1 MKRLIIL
8 LTAASALCHTLTA
21 APGARDLAPMCD
33 SLETWLQQRTGVKE
47 EFSLTRVR
55 SRSGTLDLYFSAG
68 LSYYPW
74 HSADVGWA
82 RSVIDGFIREEDS
95 ACRLGRVYTNRY
107 ELSDLILPY
116 VGNSGRPSGYS
127 RMIGD
132 PREKDSC
139 ALVHRIGAI
148 PFPDGLD
155 GRYIALWQSHGKY
168 YDEAS
173 GEWIWQR
180 APLHHTV
187 EDMLTPGFV
196 LPFLMPMLENAG
208 AYVMTPRERD
218 TQPLEVVCDNDRAF
232 SGFRDSL
239 TRKAGHYYEKGGWD
253 DAGEGFADFK
263 KAYRFCDNPFRA
275 GTARMADCNAL
286 ADASATWVPEIESR
300 GSYAVYVSY
309 KTLPEST
316 GQARYTVRHMGGET
330 VFTVNQRRGG
340 GTWIYLGTFEFDEGT
355 DGSVTLDNY
364 GPEGKVVTADAVRFG
379 GGMGK
384 LERGGSTSGVAS
396 FMEGAHYWMQWAGT
410 DSTITRNWEDDYT
423 NDFATRGLWTTMMR
437 EEKQIPF
444 DLSFAFHTDAGIAQ
458 GDTTVGT
465 LAIYT
470 LRSDSDREFSDG
482 RDRII
487 SRLLCDYVQTQ
498 VVDDIRSGYDSLWS
512 RRGLWDRSYS
522 ESRTTGVP
530 AMILELLSHQNFAD
544 MKLALDPS
552 FRFTVCRAVYKGILK
567 TLSEFY
573 GCPYVVQP
581 LPVRALRAEL
591 SEDGTAVELSWK
603 PRGDSREPTAA
614 PTGYIVYT
622 RTDDGAFDAGVL
634 TSEPHMTMRITPGH
648 LYSYRVEAYNT
659 GGKSFPSETLCVG
672 IPTGEA
678 KGTVLIVN
686 NFTKVSAPA
695 WIDAGEYA
703 GFDSDIDSGVP
714 YISDISYLGETYEFR
729 RGAEFVDNDYP
740 GFGASHIT
748 HAGKRIA
755 GNSFDFCRTHG
766 ELVMQAGYAFCSM
779 SSEAFCN
786 AEDFRDYDVL
796 DLICGKQGGEK
807 YSVFPAPLQAAV
819 KDFASGGRGI
829 IVSGSNIASDAY
841 DKTSGFLG
849 SVLGIRLASPSGS
862 GLGLVGDKPFC
873 TRFNPDI
880 YRIEHPDAIK
890 PYGRGAEIWMKYPS
904 SHLGAAVRCDKG
916 SYRTVCIAVPI
927 ETLLH
932 RSDRLEVMRESLEF
946 LEGGRSR

>member
-1 MKRLIIL
+1 MKRLAIL

-21 APGARDLAPMCD
+21 APGTRDLAPMCD

-82 RSVIDGFIREEDS
+82 RSVMDGFIREEDP

-107 ELSDLILPY
+107 ELSDLILPS

-127 RMIGD
+127 RAIGD
-132 PREKDSC
+132 PRERDSC

-168 YDEAS
+168 YDEAT

-208 AYVMTPRERD
+208 ACVMTPRERD

-275 GTARMADCNAL
+275 GTARMAACNAL
-286 ADASATWVPEIESR
+286 ADASATWVPEIERR

-340 GTWIYLGTFEFDEGT
+340 GTWIYLGTFEFDKGT

-530 AMILELLSHQNFAD
+530 AMILELLSHQNFGA
-544 MKLALDPS
+544 S
-552 FRFTVCRAVYKGILK
+552 
-567 TLSEFY
+567 S
-573 GCPYVVQP
+573 
-581 LPVRALRAEL
+581 
-591 SEDGTAVELSWK
+591 
-603 PRGDSREPTAA
+603 TAA
-614 PTGYIVYT
+614 RMWCSP
-622 RTDDGAFDAGVL
+622 
-634 TSEPHMTMRITPGH
+634 
-648 LYSYRVEAYNT
+648 
-659 GGKSFPSETLCVG
+659 
-672 IPTGEA
+672 
-678 KGTVLIVN
+678 
-686 NFTKVSAPA
+686 
-695 WIDAGEYA
+695 
-703 GFDSDIDSGVP
+703 
-714 YISDISYLGETYEFR
+714 
-729 RGAEFVDNDYP
+729 
-740 GFGASHIT
+740 
-748 HAGKRIA
+748 
-755 GNSFDFCRTHG
+755 CR
-766 ELVMQAGYAFCSM
+766 
-779 SSEAFCN
+779 
-786 AEDFRDYDVL
+786 
-796 DLICGKQGGEK
+796 
-807 YSVFPAPLQAAV
+807 
-819 KDFASGGRGI
+819 
-829 IVSGSNIASDAY
+829 
-841 DKTSGFLG
+841 
-849 SVLGIRLASPSGS
+849 
-862 GLGLVGDKPFC
+862 
-873 TRFNPDI
+873 
-880 YRIEHPDAIK
+880 
-890 PYGRGAEIWMKYPS
+890 
-904 SHLGAAVRCDKG
+904 
-916 SYRTVCIAVPI
+916 
-927 ETLLH
+927 
-932 RSDRLEVMRESLEF
+932 
-946 LEGGRSR
+946 